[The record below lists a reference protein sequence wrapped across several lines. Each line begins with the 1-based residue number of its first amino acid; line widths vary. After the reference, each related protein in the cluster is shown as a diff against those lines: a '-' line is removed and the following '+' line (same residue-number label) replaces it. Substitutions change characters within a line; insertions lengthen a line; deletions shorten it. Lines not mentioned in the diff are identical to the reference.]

1 MLDMDIEMSFE
12 NELAYEDLKKDS
24 MHLMKKIN
32 NIAYQKNENRKELIS
47 EEMLSF
53 NCNTPD
59 ILFFG
64 DKEMV
69 VLNISN
75 YKNTRNDEDAI
86 MCEFR

>member
-1 MLDMDIEMSFE
+1 MRF
-12 NELAYEDLKKDS
+12 
-24 MHLMKKIN
+24 
-32 NIAYQKNENRKELIS
+32 NR
-47 EEMLSF
+47 
-53 NCNTPD
+53 NTPD

-86 MCEFR
+86 MNLGEKKSIEVNMMNKYHDIIVGLEQCVFVSKQEI

>member
-1 MLDMDIEMSFE
+1 MLNMDCE
-12 NELAYEDLKKDS
+12 NELAHADLKKDS

-32 NIAYQKNENRKELIS
+32 NIAYPKNENRKELVH

-53 NCNTPD
+53 NHNIPD

-64 DKEMV
+64 DREMV

-86 MCEFR
+86 VNLGEKNP

>member
-1 MLDMDIEMSFE
+1 MLRF
-12 NELAYEDLKKDS
+12 
-24 MHLMKKIN
+24 
-32 NIAYQKNENRKELIS
+32 NR
-47 EEMLSF
+47 
-53 NCNTPD
+53 NTPD

-86 MCEFR
+86 MNLGEKKSIEVNMMNKYHDIIVGLEQCVFVSKQEI

>member
-1 MLDMDIEMSFE
+1 MLRF
-12 NELAYEDLKKDS
+12 
-24 MHLMKKIN
+24 
-32 NIAYQKNENRKELIS
+32 NR
-47 EEMLSF
+47 
-53 NCNTPD
+53 NTPD

-86 MCEFR
+86 MNLGEKKSIEVNMMNKYHDIIVGLEQCVFVSKQKI

>member
-1 MLDMDIEMSFE
+1 MLRF
-12 NELAYEDLKKDS
+12 
-24 MHLMKKIN
+24 
-32 NIAYQKNENRKELIS
+32 NR
-47 EEMLSF
+47 
-53 NCNTPD
+53 NTPD

-86 MCEFR
+86 MNLGEKKSIEVNMMNKYHDTIVGLEQCVFVSKQEI